1 MNCLITY
8 MFTRLEHEEKNKV
21 QVPHWNEML
30 STALGFVSKK
40 EEYNSK

>member
-1 MNCLITY
+1 

-30 STALGFVSKK
+30 SVYCTALGFVSKK